1 MQPFAIVLQL
11 LKAFP
16 LHGLA
21 TAANGFS
28 DNSTLWHFKPADS
41 IGKNSVN
48 P

>member
-28 DNSTLWHFKPADS
+28 DNSTLWHFET
-41 IGKNSVN
+41 GRLNR
-48 P
+48 